1 MTLRHPS
8 SRPGNPLVTLVFLVG
23 ALLALTTSTHAGG
36 VLLRQ
41 NNVGGISV
49 NANGI
54 VDQPNVEGREQL
66 RRFLLEQFESIPTGL
81 DEVVPLRKVS
91 LRALQSAIDES
102 LRNNIGTLPE
112 HVQYL
117 AGLQRVQYILVYP
130 EQNDIVLAG
139 PGEAWTVDEQANV
152 VGATTGRPV
161 LLLDDLLVAL
171 RTVHAARDVGISCS
185 IDPTADGIRRFNAL
199 MSRSP
204 AVRPAIL
211 KQVEQTLGPQIISIT
226 GAPADS
232 HFARVLVAAD
242 YRMKRIAMKL
252 DKSPVRGLPSYLD
265 LVKRGPRKDN
275 PTPRWW
281 LACDYEPLARSDDG
295 LAWELRGPGVKCM
308 TEDEFVTADGT
319 VEGTG
324 KAHSAAQR
332 WADLLTDNYDELSAE
347 DVVFAELRNLMDLSV
362 VAALIEKEQLIDKAG
377 CSLSLLTET
386 DNNLTTDSWNPPK
399 TIATQ
404 ASLLKKRRGYILTA
418 SGGVQIESWRI
429 ASQSESSDTVDEVR
443 TKSTVATDNAAWWW
457 N

>member
-1 MTLRHPS
+1 MVSSISPS
-8 SRPGNPLVTLVFLVG
+8 VQGRNQ
-23 ALLALTTSTHAGG
+23 
-36 VLLRQ
+36 LRQ
-41 NNVGGISV
+41 
-49 NANGI
+49 
-54 VDQPNVEGREQL
+54 
-66 RRFLLEQFESIPTGL
+66 FLLDQFEAIPVGL
-81 DEVVPLRKVS
+81 EEAVSLRKVS
-91 LRALQSAIDES
+91 LRALQSEIDES
-102 LRNNIGTLPE
+102 LRDNAGTLPE

-139 PGEAWTVDEQANV
+139 PGEAWMVDDQANV
-152 VGATTGRPV
+152 VGVTTGRPV

-171 RTVHAARDVGISCS
+171 RTVRAARDVGISCS
-185 IDPTADGIRRFNAL
+185 IDPTAEGLRRFQAL
-199 MSRSP
+199 SINQRAGRS
-204 AVRPAIL
+204 AIL
-211 KQVEQTLGPQIISIT
+211 KQVEQAMGPQKISIT

-252 DKSPVRGLPSYLD
+252 DNSPVRGLPSYLD
-265 LVKRGPRKDN
+265 LVKRGPRRGA

-281 LACDYEPLARSDDG
+281 LACNYEPLARSDDG

-308 TEDEFVTADGT
+308 TEDEFVTAEG

-324 KAHSAAQR
+324 QANKAAQR
-332 WADLLTDNYDELSAE
+332 WADLLTENYDSLSAE

-377 CSLSLLTET
+377 CSLSLLTDT
-386 DNNLTTDSWNPPK
+386 DNLLTTDSWNPPK

-404 ASLLKKRRGYILTA
+404 ASIVKKGRSYILTA
-418 SGGVQIESWRI
+418 SGGVQIESWRV
-429 ASQSESSDTVDEVR
+429 ASQSESSDETEQVR
-443 TKSTVATDNAAWWW
+443 ATSAAATDNDAWWW